1 MNKLLKVQLQH
12 SVINRV
18 GYFVLMKLARLSRER
33 CTWHDLAYHR
43 GMKEREKKGRGKG
56 AKEIGGGGTRV
67 CRAYRGHGN
76 YTIPLL
82 SLNHVLTIGY
92 RCNRVLEYNET
103 WFPTDLKVVHGITY

>member
-43 GMKEREKKGRGKG
+43 GMKEREEKGRGKG
-56 AKEIGGGGTRV
+56 AKEIGGEGRVFAERTEGT
-67 CRAYRGHGN
+67 
-76 YTIPLL
+76 
-82 SLNHVLTIGY
+82 
-92 RCNRVLEYNET
+92 
-103 WFPTDLKVVHGITY
+103 GITRSLCFR